1 MAATPSS
8 SDAVPVIHDRP
19 PAAASPETSTV
30 EVYAD
35 ATIREVSGPVVAAGF
50 DGFYRQEYDRMVRA
64 AYLMTGSLQSAEE
77 IVQDAFVKVHMR
89 WAKLDSPAAFL
100 RTCVVNGCRDR
111 LRRRTR
117 LAARLPLLA
126 GTSDAQVG
134 SPIDGHGVE
143 LYDVLL
149 TLPHRQRA
157 AIVGR
162 FHCGWDDEALA
173 AALGVRPA
181 TIRSLVHRGLSALR
195 IELSS

>member
-1 MAATPSS
+1 M
-8 SDAVPVIHDRP
+8 DRP
-19 PAAASPETSTV
+19 DLLIQ
-30 EVYAD
+30 EVA
-35 ATIREVSGPVVAAGF
+35 GPVVDVGF

-64 AYLMTGSLQSAEE
+64 AYLMMGSQQSAEE
-77 IVQDAFVKVHMR
+77 IVQDAFVRVHLR

-100 RTCVVNGCRDR
+100 RTCVINGCRDR

-117 LAARLPLLA
+117 LAARVTLLA
-126 GTSDAQVG
+126 ATPDAQIG
-134 SPIDGHGVE
+134 SPTDGDGVE

-162 FHCGWDDEALA
+162 FYCGWDDDALA
-173 AALGVRPA
+173 QVLGVRPA
-181 TIRSLVHRGLSALR
+181 TVRSLVHRGLSALR

>member
-1 MAATPSS
+1 M
-8 SDAVPVIHDRP
+8 
-19 PAAASPETSTV
+19 V
-30 EVYAD
+30 EARDD
-35 ATIREVSGPVVAAGF
+35 ATTHEVACPIPDVGF

-64 AYLMTGSLQSAEE
+64 AYLMVGSQQSAEE
-77 IVQDAFVKVHMR
+77 IVQDAFVKVHLR
-89 WAKLDSPAAFL
+89 WPKLDSAAAFL
-100 RTCVVNGCRDR
+100 RACVVNGCRDR

-117 LAARLPLLA
+117 LAARVPLLA
-126 GTSDAQVG
+126 GTPDAQIG
-134 SPIDGHGVE
+134 SSAEGAGVE

-162 FHCGWDDEALA
+162 FYCGWDDDVLA